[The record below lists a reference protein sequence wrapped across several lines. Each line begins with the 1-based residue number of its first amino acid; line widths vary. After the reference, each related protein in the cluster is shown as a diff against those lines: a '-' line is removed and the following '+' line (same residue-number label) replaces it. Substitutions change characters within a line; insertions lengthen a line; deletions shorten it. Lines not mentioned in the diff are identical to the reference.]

1 MDYDATLVDDAVA
14 GFNDAARETD
24 RFDSL
29 PFDHQF
35 GSDDDDSLNEYYDAM
50 VGGDKF
56 DDDDDEVVLVRDA
69 I

>member
-1 MDYDATLVDDAVA
+1 VA

-35 GSDDDDSLNEYYDAM
+35 DDDDDSLNEYFDAM
-50 VGGDKF
+50 VGGEL
-56 DDDDDEVVLVRDA
+56 DDDDKVEVVRDV